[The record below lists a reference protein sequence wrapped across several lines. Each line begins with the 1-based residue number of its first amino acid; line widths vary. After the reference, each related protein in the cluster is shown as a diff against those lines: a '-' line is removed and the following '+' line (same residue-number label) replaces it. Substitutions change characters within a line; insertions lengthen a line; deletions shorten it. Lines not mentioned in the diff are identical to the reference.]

1 MLWLYLSKWI
11 CLIIRNSFYVARARE
26 LSGIDDK
33 RAFVRGGCKKGG
45 AGRKNKQ
52 FIKREEEKE
61 EEEKE
66 EDEEEEKVEEEE

>member
-1 MLWLYLSKWI
+1 MLWLYLPKWI

-33 RAFVRGGCKKGG
+33 RAFVRVGCKKGG

-52 FIKREEEKE
+52 FIKREEKE
-61 EEEKE
+61 EEEGE
-66 EDEEEEKVEEEE
+66 GEEEEVEEE